1 MTDPTRYPLRVVLLV
16 SGWLCVGLGLIG
28 VLLPLLPTT
37 PFMILASICFAR
49 SSPRCHRWLLS
60 RPHLGP
66 AIQDW
71 EREGAIRTRAKVL
84 AILVL
89 VLVIGATAVFAP
101 VTLAVRLSV
110 VGVGVAVA
118 AFIYSRPVPGKLQTS
133 EDEVSKPDAPLP
145 EE

>member
-1 MTDPTRYPLRVVLLV
+1 MADPTRYPLRAVLLV

-28 VLLPLLPTT
+28 VLLPVLPTT

-49 SSPRCHRWLLS
+49 SSPRSHKWLLS

-71 EREGAIRTRAKVL
+71 EREGAIRTRAKIWATLIL
-84 AILVL
+84 A
-89 VLVIGATAVFAP
+89 LVIGATAVFAP
-101 VTLAVRLSV
+101 VSLGVRLAV

-118 AFIYSRPVPGKLQTS
+118 TFICSRPVPGGRQKS
-133 EDEVSKPDAPLP
+133 EAVSKPNAPLP

>member
-1 MTDPTRYPLRVVLLV
+1 MGDPTRYPLRAVLLV
-16 SGWLCVGLGLIG
+16 SGWVCVSLGLLG

-71 EREGAIRTRAKVL
+71 ERNGAIRTRAKIWATLVL
-84 AILVL
+84 A
-89 VLVIGATAVFAP
+89 LVIGSTAVFAP
-101 VTLAVRLSV
+101 VAFAVRLAV
-110 VGVGVAVA
+110 VGIGVAVA
-118 AFIYSRPVPGKLQTS
+118 VFICTRP
-133 EDEVSKPDAPLP
+133 AP
-145 EE
+145 

>member
-1 MTDPTRYPLRVVLLV
+1 MADPTRYPLRAVLLV

-28 VLLPLLPTT
+28 VLLPVLPTT
-37 PFMILASICFAR
+37 PFLILASICFAR

-66 AIQDW
+66 AILDW
-71 EREGAIRTRAKVL
+71 ELEGAIRTRAKVL
-84 AILVL
+84 ATLAL
-89 VLVIGATAVFAP
+89 TLVIGATAVFAP
-101 VTLAVRLSV
+101 VSLGVRLAV

-118 AFIYSRPVPGKLQTS
+118 AFICSRPVPGGLKTS
-133 EDEVSKPDAPLP
+133 EAVAKPDAPLP

>member
-1 MTDPTRYPLRVVLLV
+1 MGDPTRYPLRAVLLV
-16 SGWLCVGLGLIG
+16 SGWVCVSLGLLG

-71 EREGAIRTRAKVL
+71 ERSGAIRTRAKIWATLVL
-84 AILVL
+84 A
-89 VLVIGATAVFAP
+89 LVIGSTAVFAP
-101 VTLAVRLSV
+101 VAFAVRLAV

-118 AFIYSRPVPGKLQTS
+118 VFICTRP
-133 EDEVSKPDAPLP
+133 AP
-145 EE
+145 

>member
-1 MTDPTRYPLRVVLLV
+1 MGDPTRYPLRAVLLV
-16 SGWLCVGLGLIG
+16 SGWICVSLGLLG

-71 EREGAIRTRAKVL
+71 ERGGAIRTRAKIWATLVL
-84 AILVL
+84 A
-89 VLVIGATAVFAP
+89 LVIGSTAVFAP
-101 VTLAVRLSV
+101 VAFGVRLAV
-110 VGVGVAVA
+110 VGIGVAVA
-118 AFIYSRPVPGKLQTS
+118 VFICSRPTP
-133 EDEVSKPDAPLP
+133 
-145 EE
+145 